1 MKTLSLLAGCA
12 LAVLATVPVHAQ
24 FIDIRLSYKV
34 VINPANGLRPP
45 GVSDA
50 DIDAAIAEMNR
61 LQDTY
66 FRGFHFQRVD
76 AVTEIG
82 GLGDTAGPSGW
93 YSTDFLDAFN
103 GGIWKDQM
111 DNAARVDARYHWNN
125 TAINIYITAGF
136 CGGTCS
142 FDWEGDSIIVIG
154 GCADGDG
161 KAQMHEIGH
170 YFSLFHTQGR
180 NCGGCGPNPGQCNIP
195 GDDEVWDTL
204 PDVACWNQDAIAS
217 NFFHQTY
224 GGLLPPLQNL
234 VDDVF
239 LNLMS
244 FRASTAPR
252 LTELQLN
259 RWTDRANNERRSVTS
274 GRTWFVN
281 TNNCDFPA
289 GNSVCNPFFAGPFP
303 DVPEAVNASNAGGG
317 DIILLTPGTY
327 TGNMTI
333 SKPVTL
339 RASRRGPVSLVG
351 TGCNGCIRA
360 VVFLDGCANFKIEL
374 GGGFYFCL

>member
-12 LAVLATVPVHAQ
+12 LAVLTTVPLHAQ
-24 FIDIRLSYKV
+24 FIEIRLSYKV
-34 VINPANGLRPP
+34 VLNPATGLRQP
-45 GVSDA
+45 GVLDA

-66 FRGFHFQRVD
+66 FRGFRFQRVD
-76 AVTEIG
+76 AVSEVG
-82 GLGDTAGPSGW
+82 GQGDTTGPSRW
-93 YSTDFLDAFN
+93 FSTDFFDAFN
-103 GGIWKDQM
+103 GGTWKDQM
-111 DNAARVDARYHWNN
+111 DNAARSDARYLWNT

-142 FDWEGDSIIVIG
+142 YDWEGDNIIVIG
-154 GCADGDG
+154 GCSDGDG
-161 KAQMHEIGH
+161 KVQMHEIGH

-180 NCGGCGPNPGQCNIP
+180 TCGGCGSNPGQCNSP
-195 GDDEVWDTL
+195 GDDENPDTL

-234 VDDVF
+234 VDNVF
-239 LNLMS
+239 MNLMS
-244 FRASTAPR
+244 FHASAAPR
-252 LTELQLN
+252 LTEQQLN

-281 TNNCDFPA
+281 TNNCQYPA

-303 DVPEAVNASNAGGG
+303 DVLDAVNASNPGGG
-317 DIILLTPGTY
+317 DILLLIPGTY
-327 TGNMTI
+327 YGNMTI
-333 SKPVTL
+333 FNPVTL
-339 RASRRGPVSLVG
+339 RAPRLGPVTFVG
-351 TGCNGCIRA
+351 QDGSRHA
-360 VVFLDGCANFKIEL
+360 VVDL
-374 GGGFYFCL
+374 GWGL